1 MSVSFRIDCLQFLSP
16 SGELNETAGA
26 IARDANLLEGFY
38 RAMMRARIFDGKAIA
53 LQRTGKL
60 GTFASALGQ

>member
-26 IARDANLLEGFY
+26 IARDANLLAGFY
-38 RAMMRARIFDGKAIA
+38 RAMTRARMFDGKAIA